1 MVIWLC
7 RKVYFREEVVSFFG
21 IMNIRVCYWRSV
33 SALLLIFQCFDD
45 EFSVAVTHKEDL
57 KLGEEMHAAC

>member
-7 RKVYFREEVVSFFG
+7 RKVFFSEEVVSFFA
-21 IMNIRVCYWRSV
+21 IMNIRVCYWRIV
-33 SALLLIFQCFDD
+33 GALMLIFQCFDD